1 MGYALGLAVPV
12 LAAILGVMAYR
23 RLKAV
28 ILRFEARVDMIGR
41 ALAASGAE
49 MAGTRQEIAALRQEI
64 AARRQEAPPAPQ
76 PPAVTVPPECAAIPQ
91 DLAAL
96 AQGVASVRAGLDRL
110 FFTTRS
116 TNILASPVLLEHL
129 AALREGQAA
138 PPRIGYALQAA
149 MRSLAPWITRRPG
162 TTVLCTV
169 ALGEAY
175 RAQVMPALAS
185 HQAYAARHGI
195 SHAILS
201 APPSYRD
208 RPHSWMKIPLIMRLF
223 EQGFM
228 RVVFIDADALITNP
242 DFDLATVFGSDPGLG
257 RVTVA
262 EDEAGINCGVMFLED
277 GPAMRRILDLVWVFD
292 ADVTQGTW
300 EQFALKSLMAL
311 SHDVTRHVAIT
322 PDPRLFNAFPAERNR
337 FFPTMERSTWRPGD
351 FLCHFSGI
359 RAPHLEP
366 LIQAYAAANASSLEV
381 E

>member
-1 MGYALGLAVPV
+1 MGGLGYALGLALPV
-12 LAAILGVMAYR
+12 LAAILGVVAYR

-28 ILRFEARVDMIGR
+28 ILRFEARIDGIGR
-41 ALAASGAE
+41 AMAATAAE
-49 MAGTRQEIAALRQEI
+49 MAGAREEIAALRRDG
-64 AARRQEAPPAPQ
+64 ASPPQ
-76 PPAVTVPPECAAIPQ
+76 PPAVAVRPEWTAIPQ
-91 DLAAL
+91 ELAAL
-96 AQGVASVRAGLDRL
+96 GQRTAAVQADLARL
-110 FFTTRS
+110 FYTTRS
-116 TNILASPVLLEHL
+116 ANILANPAVLEHL
-129 AALREGQAA
+129 AALREDQAA
-138 PPRIGYALQAA
+138 PPRLSYPFQAA
-149 MRSLAPWITRRPG
+149 MRTLAPHITRRPG

-169 ALGEAY
+169 ALGAAY
-175 RAQVMPALAS
+175 RAQVMPALVS
-185 HQAYAARHGI
+185 HRAYAARHGL
-195 SHAILS
+195 SHASLS
-201 APPSYRD
+201 DPPSYRD

-223 EQGFM
+223 EQGFE

-242 DFDLATVFGSDPGLG
+242 DFDLATVFGPDPGLG

-277 GPAMRRILDLVWVFD
+277 GPALRRILDLVWLFD

-311 SHDVTRHVAIT
+311 SHDVTRHVAIAA
-322 PDPRLFNAFPAERNR
+322 DPRLFNAFPAERNR

-366 LIQAYAAANASSLEV
+366 LIQAYAAANASSPGV